1 MPAYIG
7 LYASA
12 LPLIA
17 AAFFASS
24 PYLQTGPTAL
34 TALFTFGALTPI
46 ADAGTPEYILLASL
60 LALVVGVIRLG
71 LGVIRLGSFA
81 YVMSEPVVLGFT
93 SAGAILILSS
103 QVPTMLGVSATGGIL
118 ESAFDALRS
127 PADWQIEAVMVSA
140 ATVAVVLIGRRLHP
154 LFPGVLVVVV
164 GGVVWSRIT
173 GYDGRIVGDLPHRI
187 LDPSLDLPWGRVGS
201 LLVPGFVI
209 AFVGFAE
216 PAAIARTLAAQ
227 DRQPW
232 DASRDLTAQGVANI
246 VSGVSGSFP
255 IGGSL
260 GRSALNRM
268 AGARTR
274 WSGAFTGLVVLA
286 ALPLMFLVEPLPRAV
301 LGAIVAVVVF
311 KLIRLV
317 AIARLWA
324 ISPLQMLIAAGTLLA
339 TLATAPRIE
348 RGVLIGVALSV
359 VTHLYRE
366 MDLSL
371 VAVGDGNRVVV
382 APRGVLW
389 FGTAHKLEGIVV
401 NAIAAHDDVE
411 ALEIDLTGIGRL
423 DYTGAEELRSLCSD
437 IETGGVVVSIVG
449 VPPHAQRIA
458 GKTLTR
464 WWRAPASQD

>member
-1 MPAYIG
+1 M
-7 LYASA
+7 
-12 LPLIA
+12 
-17 AAFFASS
+17 
-24 PYLQTGPTAL
+24 
-34 TALFTFGALTPI
+34 
-46 ADAGTPEYILLASL
+46 
-60 LALVVGVIRLG
+60 
-71 LGVIRLGSFA
+71 
-81 YVMSEPVVLGFT
+81 
-93 SAGAILILSS
+93 
-103 QVPTMLGVSATGGIL
+103 
-118 ESAFDALRS
+118 
-127 PADWQIEAVMVSA
+127 
-140 ATVAVVLIGRRLHP
+140 
-154 LFPGVLVVVV
+154 
-164 GGVVWSRIT
+164 
-173 GYDGRIVGDLPHRI
+173 
-187 LDPSLDLPWGRVGS
+187 
-201 LLVPGFVI
+201 
-209 AFVGFAE
+209 
-216 PAAIARTLAAQ
+216 
-227 DRQPW
+227 
-232 DASRDLTAQGVANI
+232 
-246 VSGVSGSFP
+246 SGSFP